1 AEEWHE
7 EIRTGLRNYLSTSVP
22 GFDMSLITKPSEWS
36 QEARNQHGYLTSQYN
51 RMLSLFSD
59 TYGHVFSSG
68 AGDIDLRD
76 VVHND
81 RILVIL
87 IPALELSA
95 SEALTLGRLTTS

>member
-1 AEEWHE
+1 
-7 EIRTGLRNYLSTSVP
+7 
-22 GFDMSLITKPSEWS
+22 WS

-95 SEALTLGRLTTS
+95 SEALTLGRLTTSQLAMILSQDL

>member
-1 AEEWHE
+1 
-7 EIRTGLRNYLSTSVP
+7 
-22 GFDMSLITKPSEWS
+22 MSLSLTKPSEWS

-51 RMLSLFSD
+51 VCCHFSD

-95 SEALTLGRLTTS
+95 SEALTLGRLTTSQLR